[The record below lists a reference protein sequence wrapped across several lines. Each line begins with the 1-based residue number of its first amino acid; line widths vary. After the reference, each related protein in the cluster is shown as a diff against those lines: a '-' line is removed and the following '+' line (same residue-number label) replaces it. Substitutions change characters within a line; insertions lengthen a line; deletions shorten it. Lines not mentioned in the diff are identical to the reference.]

1 MCVYRKLHESVLIY
15 SYTYMH
21 LVQRILHWK
30 LHCIHACTCVCMH
43 VLTAADIHKLYYQV
57 GVEDKPTVF
66 LFTDMQ
72 VVEETFLEDINNILS
87 SGEVYK
93 PDEFEE
99 VKMLEYIPYGAIK
112 FHGRRNYVNI
122 MFVQLIYKIIH

>member
-1 MCVYRKLHESVLIY
+1 
-15 SYTYMH
+15 MH

-30 LHCIHACTCVCMH
+30 HHCIHACTCVCMH

-66 LFTDMQ
+66 LFTDTQ
-72 VVEETFLEDINNILS
+72 VVEETFLEDIHNILS
-87 SGEVYK
+87 SGEVPNLYK

-122 MFVQLIYKIIH
+122 MFVQLISQNHTLVH